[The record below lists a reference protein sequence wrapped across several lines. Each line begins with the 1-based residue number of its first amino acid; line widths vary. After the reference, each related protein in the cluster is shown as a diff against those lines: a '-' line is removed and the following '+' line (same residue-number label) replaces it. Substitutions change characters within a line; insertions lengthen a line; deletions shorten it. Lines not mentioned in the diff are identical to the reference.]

1 MSGECQSSVS
11 IGEYR
16 VPSQERGWMLW
27 DNVSQ
32 TEVGEGRGARV
43 LGASAG
49 GLHHL
54 QAGKSL

>member
-32 TEVGEGRGARV
+32 TEVGEGRGERGEMQV
-43 LGASAG
+43 PVFVDCLRED
-49 GLHHL
+49 
-54 QAGKSL
+54 